1 MREYKTAS
9 AMIAPAILVLV
20 FLIGYPFL
28 ISVYTSLTNKQI
40 GLPGKFIGLGNY
52 AWLFQDELFWLVLEN
67 TAVYTV
73 AAVIIKL
80 ILGITLALLLFK
92 IPRGQNVL
100 KAAVLLPWVIPAT
113 LSTLAWKW
121 IFDPNFS
128 VLNWYLKDLGLIH
141 QNIPWLSVTFL
152 ARSVVILVNVWRGL
166 PFFTICLL
174 AGLVSIPQ
182 EFYDAARVDGA
193 GAVRRFVHITI
204 PLLKPILFIVTLFS
218 VVMTVSDFIIVH
230 IMTKGGPLQTTHL
243 FGTLAYQI
251 GLAGTRIGMGAAIS
265 LFIFPILAVSAYV
278 LLRVVRSGEEYA

>member
-204 PLLKPILFIVTLFS
+204 PLLKPILF
-218 VVMTVSDFIIVH
+218 
-230 IMTKGGPLQTTHL
+230 
-243 FGTLAYQI
+243 
-251 GLAGTRIGMGAAIS
+251 
-265 LFIFPILAVSAYV
+265 
-278 LLRVVRSGEEYA
+278 